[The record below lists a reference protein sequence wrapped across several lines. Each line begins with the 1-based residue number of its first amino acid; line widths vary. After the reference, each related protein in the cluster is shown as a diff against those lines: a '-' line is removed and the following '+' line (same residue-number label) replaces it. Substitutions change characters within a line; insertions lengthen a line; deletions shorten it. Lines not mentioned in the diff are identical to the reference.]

1 MKNIYMSRNGRTE
14 YTRKEIAKALADLNS
29 CECGDIHGQ
38 GAAVTYFIH
47 VDDEG
52 NILANMSGEEDC
64 FIYTI
69 TCDEYGVDEEDW
81 TETWDSS
88 FIPEHEKLECVAFAA
103 AVDEL
108 TDQVN
113 AWIKENVEA

>member
-14 YTRKEIAKALADLNS
+14 YTREEIAKALVDLNNN
-29 CECGDIHGQ
+29 EGGDIHGQ
-38 GAAVTYFIH
+38 GAAVTYYIH

-52 NILANMSGEEDC
+52 NILGDTYGAEDY

-81 TETWDSS
+81 AETWNSS
-88 FIPEHEKLECVAFAA
+88 FIPEHENLECVAFAA
-103 AVDEL
+103 AVDDL